1 VIFGKVGEP
10 PCSRNEDVN
19 GREFLVLG
27 VLAVSVVLLGVW
39 PAPLLDM
46 MRGSIEHLTQM
57 ILATKL

>member
-1 VIFGKVGEP
+1 MK
-10 PCSRNEDVN
+10 DLD

-27 VLAVSVVLLGVW
+27 LLAVGVLLLGVW

-46 MRGSIEHLTQM
+46 MRGAIEHLTSQ